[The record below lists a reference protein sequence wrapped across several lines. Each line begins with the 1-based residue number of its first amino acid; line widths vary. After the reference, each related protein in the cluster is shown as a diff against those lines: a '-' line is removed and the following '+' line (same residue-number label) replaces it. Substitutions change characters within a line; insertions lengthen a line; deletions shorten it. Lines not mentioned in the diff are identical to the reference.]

1 MKQTLT
7 DNLILLIWVSLMASS
22 FVVSE
27 QLLPFANP
35 VASTGLRF
43 ILATLMMFA
52 LVKGAP
58 FKLLTRKIL
67 WHYSIISL
75 CLVLF
80 FLGLFE
86 ALKTTTAM
94 KTSVIYTLLPLFSV
108 VLAYLTLK
116 VVTPPKLILAFIM
129 GSVGAIW
136 VLITFTQQ
144 AFSIE
149 QWQHGDSIFLGACCC
164 LTMHVILIK
173 KWTAD
178 VPARLGAF
186 YIMLLGSILLLPFL
200 LLFGDLSNIAWQ
212 QKEFWQTLLY
222 LTVFTTMAT
231 FMLQQYLLKKVGPNR
246 LLAFTYLIP
255 TLVVIPQGIENIY
268 NLNSAL
274 PGILMTILALY
285 FISKKPTNRM

>member
-1 MKQTLT
+1 MKQTLA
-7 DNLILLIWVSLMASS
+7 DNLILLLWVSLMASS

-27 QLLPFANP
+27 QLIPFANP

-43 ILATLMMFA
+43 ILATLMMLA

-67 WHYSIISL
+67 LHYSLISV

-86 ALKTTTAM
+86 ALKTTTAL
-94 KTSVIYTLLPLFSV
+94 KASVIYTLLPLFSV
-108 VLAYLTLK
+108 ILAYLTLK
-116 VVTPPKLILAFIM
+116 VVTPPKLIIAFII
-129 GSVGAIW
+129 GSFGAIW
-136 VLITFTQQ
+136 VLIAFTQQ

-149 QWQHGDSIFLGACCC
+149 QWQLGDSIFLGACCF
-164 LTMHVILIK
+164 LAMHVILIK
-173 KWTAD
+173 KWTSD
-178 VPARLGAF
+178 VPPTLGAF

-200 LLFGDLSNIAWQ
+200 LLFGDLSNVGWQ

-255 TLVVIPQGIENIY
+255 TLVIIPQGIENIY
-268 NLNSAL
+268 TLHNVL
-274 PGILMTILALY
+274 PGILMTVLALY
-285 FISKKPTNRM
+285 VISKKPTNT

>member
-1 MKQTLT
+1 MKKTLA
-7 DNLILLIWVSLMASS
+7 DNLILLLWVSLMASS

-27 QLLPFANP
+27 QLIPFANP

-43 ILATLMMFA
+43 ILATLMMLA

-67 WHYSIISL
+67 LHYSLISV

-86 ALKTTTAM
+86 ALKTTTAL

-108 VLAYLTLK
+108 ILAYLTLK
-116 VVTPPKLILAFIM
+116 VVTPPKLIIAFII
-129 GSVGAIW
+129 GSFGAIW
-136 VLITFTQQ
+136 VLIAFTQQ

-149 QWQHGDSIFLGACCC
+149 QWQLGDSIFLGACCF
-164 LTMHVILIK
+164 LAMHVILIK
-173 KWTAD
+173 KWTSD
-178 VPARLGAF
+178 VPPTLGAF

-200 LLFGDLSNIAWQ
+200 LLFGDLSNVAWQ

-255 TLVVIPQGIENIY
+255 TLVIIPQGIENIY
-268 NLNSAL
+268 TLHNVL
-274 PGILMTILALY
+274 PGILMTVLALY
-285 FISKKPTNRM
+285 FISKKPTNT

>member
-1 MKQTLT
+1 MKQTLA
-7 DNLILLIWVSLMASS
+7 DNLILLLWVSLMASS

-27 QLLPFANP
+27 QLIPFANP

-43 ILATLMMFA
+43 ILATLMMLA

-67 WHYSIISL
+67 LHYSLISV

-86 ALKTTTAM
+86 TLKTTTAL

-108 VLAYLTLK
+108 ILAYLTLK
-116 VVTPPKLILAFIM
+116 VVTPPKLIIAFII
-129 GSVGAIW
+129 GSFGAIW
-136 VLITFTQQ
+136 VLIAFTQQ

-149 QWQHGDSIFLGACCC
+149 QWQLGDSIFLGACCF
-164 LTMHVILIK
+164 LAMHVILIK
-173 KWTAD
+173 KWTSD
-178 VPARLGAF
+178 VPPTLGAF

-200 LLFGDLSNIAWQ
+200 LLFGDLSNVGWQ

-255 TLVVIPQGIENIY
+255 TLVIIPQGIENIY
-268 NLNSAL
+268 TLHNVL
-274 PGILMTILALY
+274 PGILMTVLALY
-285 FISKKPTNRM
+285 VISKKPTNT

>member
-7 DNLILLIWVSLMASS
+7 DNFILLIWVSLMASS
-22 FVVSE
+22 FVVSA
-27 QLLPFANP
+27 QLLPYANP

-43 ILATLMMFA
+43 ILATLMMLV

-58 FKLLTRKIL
+58 LKLLTRKIL
-67 WHYSIISL
+67 WHYSLISL

-86 ALKTTTAM
+86 ALKTTTAL

-108 VLAYLTLK
+108 IFAYLTLK
-116 VVTPPKLILAFIM
+116 VVTPPKLIIAFII
-129 GSVGAIW
+129 GSIGAIW
-136 VLITFTQQ
+136 VLMTFTQQ

-149 QWQHGDSIFLGACCC
+149 QWQLGDSIFLVACCC
-164 LTMHVILIK
+164 LAMHVILIK

-178 VPARLGAF
+178 VPPTLGAF
-186 YIMLLGSILLLPFL
+186 YIMLIGSILLLPFL
-200 LLFGDLSNIAWQ
+200 LLFGDLSNVAWHQ
-212 QKEFWQTLLY
+212 QAFWKTLLY
-222 LTVFTTMAT
+222 LTVFTTMTT
-231 FMLQQYLLKKVGPNR
+231 FLLQQYLLKRVGPNR

-268 NLNSAL
+268 NLKSAL
-274 PGILMTILALY
+274 PGVLMTVLALY
-285 FISKKPTNRM
+285 FISKKPTNT

>member
-1 MKQTLT
+1 MKQTLA
-7 DNLILLIWVSLMASS
+7 DNLILLLWVSLMASS

-27 QLLPFANP
+27 QLIPFANP

-43 ILATLMMFA
+43 ILATLMMLA

-67 WHYSIISL
+67 LHYSLISV

-86 ALKTTTAM
+86 ALKTTTAL

-108 VLAYLTLK
+108 ILAYLTLK
-116 VVTPPKLILAFIM
+116 VVTPPKLIIAFII
-129 GSVGAIW
+129 GSFGAIW
-136 VLITFTQQ
+136 VLIAFTQQ

-149 QWQHGDSIFLGACCC
+149 QWQLGDSIFLGACCF
-164 LTMHVILIK
+164 LAMHVILIK
-173 KWTAD
+173 KWTSD
-178 VPARLGAF
+178 VPPTLGAF

-200 LLFGDLSNIAWQ
+200 LLFGDLSNVAWQ

-255 TLVVIPQGIENIY
+255 TLVIIPQDIENIY
-268 NLNSAL
+268 TLHNVL
-274 PGILMTILALY
+274 PGILMTVLALY
-285 FISKKPTNRM
+285 FISKKPTNT